1 MEITAEIEKTCG
13 LQPPGVIYTDP
24 GNDPNFVF
32 INDPSFNAVTLFDV
46 EKNTINVNSWIECV
60 HYLKGGWTNS
70 QFISSL
76 SEQYLSYSL
85 LLVAAISTLLTIYMK
100 KRSNEIS

>member
-1 MEITAEIEKTCG
+1 MEITAEIEKHVAATS
-13 LQPPGVIYTDP
+13 GVIYTDP

-32 INDPSFNAVTLFDV
+32 INDFNAVTLFDV
-46 EKNTINVNSWIECV
+46 EGNTINVNSWVECV

-70 QFISSL
+70 QVISSL